1 MADSKY
7 QELKVEE
14 NAVDVLLACSLCTVK
29 SWEISVLKSHT
40 CGMRLIVASLSPPQ
54 LLLSSKGGHHYLEK
68 LE

>member
-40 CGMRLIVASLSPPQ
+40 CGMRLIVASFESSPA
-54 LLLSSKGGHHYLEK
+54 LVV
-68 LE
+68 